1 MSTFES
7 RVLQRTKKLR
17 HLSQDSEQFDDH
29 VDYLLKS
36 LPFIQKYEEQR
47 TKSDASQSDAPVP
60 HPSECQTPQTPKTT
74 TAATGTI
81 DNFVDVATFHE
92 TGRVY
97 DEYLAMVEGDTEAIG
112 RICVPR
118 DRLINSYHPGLV
130 ESTKRKST
138 PKVNSFSVSSGMED
152 SCEHCG
158 GRYVFDV
165 SQSMC
170 ICTACGICSQYMEG
184 STRNL
189 SYSEQVERGN
199 KKTFTYKRISHFCE
213 TLASVQGKQK
223 TTIPDE
229 VLGAVCS
236 EIKKHRM
243 HLEDVTPKHV
253 REFLKR
259 LGYPKFYEAN
269 NYILNIIQGKQRV
282 VIPQELEDKLIHMF
296 IKIQRPFETVCDKG
310 RRNFLR
316 YHFIIYKM
324 LELLGDEG
332 EPYLHLF
339 PLLKSTNK
347 LAQHDAVWKRICEEV
362 GFKFKPTI

>member
-7 RVLQRTKKLR
+7 RILQKTKNLR
-17 HLSQDSEQFDDH
+17 DSKTSKEFEDQ

-36 LPFIQKYEEQR
+36 IPFIKKYEEQR
-47 TKSDASQSDAPVP
+47 TKDESVGVQPMDSDPQED
-60 HPSECQTPQTPKTT
+60 QTTSTPKGSATT
-74 TAATGTI
+74 M
-81 DNFVDVATFHE
+81 DNFVDVSTYHE

-97 DEYLAMVEGDTEAIG
+97 DEYLAMVEGDEDAIG

-118 DRLINSYHPGLV
+118 DRLINSYHPALV
-130 ESTKRKST
+130 ESNNKRKST
-138 PKVNSFSVSSGMED
+138 PKINSFSTSSGIED
-152 SCEHCG
+152 SCEKCG
-158 GRYVFDV
+158 GRCVFDTA
-165 SQSMC
+165 QSMC
-170 ICTACGICSQYMEG
+170 ICTECGVCSQYIEG
-184 STRNL
+184 SVRNL
-189 SYSEQVERGN
+189 SYTEQVERGN

-229 VLGAVCS
+229 VIAAVCH

-243 HLEDVTPKHV
+243 QIDDVTPKHV
-253 REFLKR
+253 RDFLKR

-296 IKIQRPFETVCDKG
+296 IRIQKPFEDACDNG
-310 RRNFLR
+310 RKNFLR
-316 YHFIIYKM
+316 YHFIIYK
-324 LELLGDEG
+324 LLQLLGEEG

-339 PLLKSTNK
+339 PLLKSTLK
-347 LAQHDAVWKRICEEV
+347 LAQHDTVWKRICEAV
-362 GFKFKPTI
+362 GFEFIPTT

>member
-7 RVLQRTKKLR
+7 RVLQKTKKLR
-17 HLSQDSEQFDDH
+17 RLPTDSKQFDEG
-29 VDYLLKS
+29 VEYILQS
-36 LPFIQKYEEQR
+36 LPYIKQYEEQR
-47 TKSDASQSDAPVP
+47 TKVGEEQVLGQEAGQSN
-60 HPSECQTPQTPKTT
+60 PSRSS
-74 TAATGTI
+74 TATV
-81 DNFVDVATFHE
+81 DNFVDISTYHG
-92 TGRVY
+92 TGKVF
-97 DEYLAMVEGDTEAIG
+97 DEYLATVEGDEDAMG
-112 RICVPR
+112 RLSMPR
-118 DRLINSYHPGLV
+118 DKLMGACHPGLV
-130 ESTKRKST
+130 ENNKRKST
-138 PKVNSFSVSSGMED
+138 PKLNAVNVASGLED

-158 GRYVFDV
+158 GRFIFDMT
-165 SQSMC
+165 QSMA
-170 ICTACGICSQYMEG
+170 ICTACGVCEQYMEG

-229 VLGAVCS
+229 VIAAVCS

-243 HLEDVTPKHV
+243 NLEDVTPKHV

-259 LGYPKFYEAN
+259 LGFPKFYDAN
-269 NYILNIIQGKQRV
+269 NYILNIIQGKQRIT
-282 VIPQELEDKLIHMF
+282 IPQELEDKLIQMF
-296 IKIQRPFETVCDKG
+296 IRIQTPFTAVADKE

-316 YHFIIYKM
+316 YHYIIYKM
-324 LELLGDEG
+324 LQLLGEEG

-339 PLLKSTNK
+339 PLLKSTTK

-362 GFKFKPTI
+362 GFEFISTI